1 MDRLD
6 EIDDELADAEDE
18 LDELRDKIKY
28 LDSRKPGIR
37 MQIDAATSPEEKS
50 RLELLLQKT
59 EEKIGDLRR
68 QEQLGEARADELGR
82 EFREEQKL
90 KLKKPKPKM

>member
-6 EIDDELADAEDE
+6 QIDDELADAEDE

-37 MQIDAATSPEEKS
+37 KQIDAATSPEEKT
-50 RLELLLQKT
+50 RLELVLQKT
-59 EEKIGDLRR
+59 DEKISDLRK
-68 QEQLGEARADELGR
+68 QEQLVEARADELGR
-82 EFREEQKL
+82 EFREEQRL
-90 KLKKPKPKM
+90 KPKKPRPKL